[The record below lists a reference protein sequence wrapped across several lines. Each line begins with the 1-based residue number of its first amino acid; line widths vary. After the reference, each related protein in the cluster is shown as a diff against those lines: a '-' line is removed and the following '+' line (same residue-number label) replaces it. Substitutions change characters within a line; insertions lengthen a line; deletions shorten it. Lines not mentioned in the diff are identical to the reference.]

1 VARTL
6 VAVDLEAVVVEEA
19 VVVAVAVDGR
29 VFCCFRLGF
38 ICSLL
43 VAESSPTDRPPLI
56 IPRANA

>member
-29 VFCCFRLGF
+29 RQMDIIAQFLS
-38 ICSLL
+38 SL
-43 VAESSPTDRPPLI
+43 ARC
-56 IPRANA
+56 